1 MTTPQI
7 ASVIRSSRR
16 WVTLRTDDG
25 QVLEARSSSKAVDLT
40 VGDRVV
46 YEKQDSD
53 YVVTEILP
61 RRNCLERKNETRS
74 RIFAANV
81 DHLYIISAVGS
92 LFSPT
97 FIDRALVVAAE
108 QNINATLV
116 INKIDMLDDDFS
128 PWQLYHNIGLA
139 IIETS
144 VKNGRGMQD
153 LVQSVLSQDN
163 NWIVLCGFSGVGKS
177 SILNQLIPGS
187 RRKIGELSESGQGK
201 QTTSQAEAF
210 SLERLGSNP
219 LQLIDLP
226 GFSQFG
232 LAHISKQH
240 LSSYFPEFTEPA
252 RHCDF
257 LDCSHREE
265 PVCGVK
271 EALNQGL
278 IELSRYQSYREIHHE
293 IECAQSY

>member
-1 MTTPQI
+1 MISPLT
-7 ASVIRSSRR
+7 ASVIRFSRR
-16 WVTLRTDDG
+16 WVTLRSADG

-40 VGDRVV
+40 VGDHVV

-53 YVVTEILP
+53 YVVLEILP
-61 RRNCLERKNETRS
+61 RRNQLERKNEVRS
-74 RIFAANV
+74 RIFAANI

-92 LFSPT
+92 LFSST
-97 FIDRALVVAAE
+97 FIDRALVVAAD
-108 QNINATLV
+108 QQIDTTLV
-116 INKIDMLDDDFS
+116 INKVDTPATIPT
-128 PWQLYHNIGLA
+128 PWALYQNVGIE

-144 VKNGRGMQD
+144 VKSGQGMQD
-153 LVQSVLSQDN
+153 LVKSVLAPNN

-187 RRKIGELSESGQGK
+187 RRKIGDLSESGQGK

-210 SLERLGSNP
+210 LLERPGSSP

-278 IELSRYQSYREIHHE
+278 IEISRYQSYREIHHE
-293 IECAQSY
+293 IECAHSY

>member
-1 MTTPQI
+1 
-7 ASVIRSSRR
+7 
-16 WVTLRTDDG
+16 
-25 QVLEARSSSKAVDLT
+25 VLEARSSSKAVDLT
-40 VGDRVV
+40 VGDRVI

-53 YVVTEILP
+53 YVALEILP
-61 RRNCLERKNETRS
+61 RRNQLERKNEVRS
-74 RIFAANV
+74 RIFAANI
-81 DHLYIISAVGS
+81 DHLYIITAVGS
-92 LFSPT
+92 LFSTT

-108 QNINATLV
+108 QQINTTLV
-116 INKIDMLDDDFS
+116 INKVDVQEVS
-128 PWQLYHNIGLA
+128 ASTPWAIYRNIGIS

-144 VKNGRGMQD
+144 VKSGQGIEE
-153 LVQSVLSQDN
+153 LIKSVLTPDN

-187 RRKIGELSESGQGK
+187 RRKTGDLSESGQGK

-210 SLERLGSNP
+210 LLERPGALP
-219 LQLIDLP
+219 LQLVDLP

-265 PVCGVK
+265 PICGVK
-271 EALNQGL
+271 EALKQGL
-278 IELSRYQSYREIHHE
+278 IEISRYQSYREIHHE
-293 IECAQSY
+293 IECAHRY